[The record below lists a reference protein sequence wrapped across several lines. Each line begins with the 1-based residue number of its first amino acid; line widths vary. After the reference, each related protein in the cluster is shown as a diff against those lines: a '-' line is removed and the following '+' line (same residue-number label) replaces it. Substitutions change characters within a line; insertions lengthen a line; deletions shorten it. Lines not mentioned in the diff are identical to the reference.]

1 MEHSYLSEHSN
12 LTEPRQ
18 NQTLVETKDKNVLAG
33 TEYSG
38 TAAGEREEK
47 SLVFGNEVPEDKF
60 TSCKPR
66 GNDPRS
72 LIIQFQFHYNYVV
85 SSWKISQTLVL

>member
-1 MEHSYLSEHSN
+1 MFHLLWNILISLIALN
-12 LTEPRQ
+12 LVKTKDF
-18 NQTLVETKDKNVLAG
+18 LVETKDKNVLAG

-38 TAAGEREEK
+38 TAAAKREE

-72 LIIQFQFHYNYVV
+72 LIIQFQCHY
-85 SSWKISQTLVL
+85 T

>member
-1 MEHSYLSEHSN
+1 MFHLLWNILISLIALN
-12 LTEPRQ
+12 LVKTKDF
-18 NQTLVETKDKNVLAG
+18 LVETKDKNVLAG

-60 TSCKPR
+60 TSCKLH
-66 GNDPRS
+66 GKDQRS
-72 LIIQFQFHYNYVV
+72 LIIPINFMTYLWIFY
-85 SSWKISQTLVL
+85 L